1 MGRLPHYRD
10 EQADRSRA
18 DRACC
23 PAEHQAL
30 AGPRQL
36 STRPALRN
44 QELQS
49 ENGASFMS
57 VLGTS
62 KRSLGRVV
70 TTIAFTGVVVGA
82 AFVPAAGQAATTTT
96 ARAAHGATAA
106 ATPQAN
112 PTTHWT
118 FVRAYPDT
126 SAGRKSAEAAGKA
139 LVAKGTALSYLLWS
153 EILYSGRWNLWI
165 EVRGKA

>member
-1 MGRLPHYRD
+1 
-10 EQADRSRA
+10 
-18 DRACC
+18 
-23 PAEHQAL
+23 
-30 AGPRQL
+30 
-36 STRPALRN
+36 
-44 QELQS
+44 
-49 ENGASFMS
+49 MS

-70 TTIAFTGVVVGA
+70 ATIAFTGVVVGA
-82 AFVPAAGQAATTTT
+82 AFAPAAGQAATTTT
-96 ARAAHGATAA
+96 ARAAHVAAAAA

-126 SAGRKSAEAAGKA
+126 SAGRASAESAGKA
-139 LVAKGTALSYLLWS
+139 LVARGTALSYLLWS